1 MPQSTLHSNELDPW
15 KLNDLR
21 MNVCAFPPSIHVI
34 SFQAF
39 RQYAYFFLIWEI
51 QFDVHRIPSTQRRR
65 TKIYF
70 FFSFQN
76 WFAWFAKTAPVFE
89 AIWPTNLYVRSY
101 WERTNGEWRCST
113 VAALIPTNTADSLC
127 GPKKNLKS
135 HHRFVRVHIVNNHHS
150 ITGRFVWC
158 LKLHTLLLLSYCGRV
173 AAVSNRH
180 HSWCYFLI
188 SKWYNQT
195 FL

>member
-1 MPQSTLHSNELDPW
+1 MCVLSPLPFMWFHFKPSVSTH
-15 KLNDLR
+15 
-21 MNVCAFPPSIHVI
+21 I
-34 SFQAF
+34 
-39 RQYAYFFLIWEI
+39 
-51 QFDVHRIPSTQRRR
+51 
-65 TKIYF
+65 
-70 FFSFQN
+70 FFSFE
-76 WFAWFAKTAPVFE
+76 KY
-89 AIWPTNLYVRSY
+89 NLTYIEFQVHNEGEQKYNFFFHFKIDLLGLQKQRLSSKPFGQQICTCVRTEK
-101 WERTNGEWRCST
+101 ERMVSEEWRCST

-135 HHRFVRVHIVNNHHS
+135 HHTFVRVHIVNNHHS

-188 SKWYNQT
+188 SKWYNQKN
-195 FL
+195 L